1 MQTIEIKQ
9 SDACID
15 LSDRMEEMK
24 YKVKNVLKGIADIF
38 CTDMYSCPGYFHL
51 IFLFSTSQKIACSFK
66 NIYLFLT
73 SVIRV
78 Q

>member
-38 CTDMYSCPGYFHL
+38 CTDVYSCPGYL
-51 IFLFSTSQKIACSFK
+51 IFLFSTSQKIDCSFK